1 MEDKAKRNE
10 YVLNDTG
17 ILYYGQY
24 YRWGGMDWLFG
35 QFESG
40 ILDIA
45 LKLLREA
52 PNAMKNPLKSLKKR
66 SSPIYCSRTLSA
78 MVSLSSIVLVPL

>member
-1 MEDKAKRNE
+1 MEDEAKRDE

-24 YRWGGMDWLFG
+24 YSWGGMDWLFG

-52 PNAMKNPLKSLKKR
+52 PNAMKNPVKSTKKR
-66 SSPIYCSRTLSA
+66 ASAVYCSRTLSA
-78 MVSLSSIVLVPL
+78 MVRMIQTIFCP